1 MTYYDKNKSRRI
13 KYAKEYYREHREEI
27 LEKMQKEYWNVKKKT
42 PKCKICGK
50 KLPKELTAHT
60 KYCDQCLYSRGH
72 GEDAH
77 RMAAVRWYRKNH
89 LTKKEKTGSI

>member
-1 MTYYDKNKSRRI
+1 MRKI
-13 KYAKEYYREHREEI
+13 KYSSQYYAEHREEI
-27 LEKMQKEYWNVKKKT
+27 LLKNKTKYYSNRKKIG
-42 PKCKICGK
+42 KCKICGK

-89 LTKKEKTGSI
+89 LTKKEKIDSI

>member
-1 MTYYDKNKSRRI
+1 MKTKKTYSSQY
-13 KYAKEYYREHREEI
+13 YAEHRLDI
-27 LEKMQKEYWNVKKKT
+27 LKKEKEKYFKKRKKT

-50 KLPKELTAHT
+50 KLAKELTAHT

-77 RMAAVRWYRKNH
+77 RMAAVRWYRKNK
-89 LTKKEKTGSI
+89 LDKRNKNK